1 MISGSL
7 PTAPSLE
14 EAQGLSA
21 TYNVIPVAHEFLDDT
36 ETPVSAFLKLRQAA
50 GCFLL
55 ESAEQGLRLGRYSF
69 LGVKAWESVRLTG
82 ATVTVRRGGLDTS
95 YNLAENGGDPF
106 TFMER
111 HLGRYRGPVLEG
123 MPPFV
128 GGAVG
133 YFGYDCVRHVE
144 HLPDAPPDDL
154 GLPDMAFLLTDV
166 IVVFDHLRH
175 SITLITNLFCDEEP
189 DLAVAYAAAVSR
201 LAEVKA
207 RLRGPMPPPKWSLDR
222 AGSSRSAGSGDPGTT
237 GVLPGTMGVP
247 PSPAGTSPGMAAAP
261 PGPAGASP
269 DTMVR
274 SNFERSRFLAAVER
288 MRDYIYAGDA
298 FQVVLSQRFERP
310 VDVSGFSIYRGLRA
324 VNPSPY
330 MYYMAF
336 RDFEVVG
343 SSPEPLVTV
352 TGRRAETRPIAGT
365 RPRGATP
372 VEDQALAEEMLADEK
387 ERAEH
392 LMLVDLGRNDLGR
405 VCRAGTVKT
414 EEFMAVER
422 YSHVMHMVSSVVGE
436 LEDGV
441 KATDALRAVF
451 PAGTVSGAPKVRA
464 MQIIDELEPTRRGPY
479 AGAIGY
485 LSYTGDLDSC
495 IYIRTILVRGGR
507 AYVQAGAGIVADS
520 EPDKELT
527 ETENKARAMF
537 RAIELATAQEEW
549 E

>member
-1 MISGSL
+1 MTSGGI
-7 PTAPSLE
+7 TTTPSRE
-14 EAQGLSA
+14 EARGLSA
-21 TYNVIPVAHEFLDDT
+21 RYNVIPIAHRFVDDT

-82 ATVTVRRGGLDTS
+82 GAVTIRRGGVDTVQD
-95 YNLAENGGDPF
+95 LASHGGDPF
-106 TFMER
+106 AFMAQ
-111 HLGRYRGPVLEG
+111 HMSRYRGPALEG
-123 MPPFV
+123 LPPFV

-133 YFGYDCVRHVE
+133 YFGYDCIRHVE
-144 HLPDAPPDDL
+144 RLPVGPPDDL

-166 IVVFDHLRH
+166 IMVFDHLAH
-175 SITLITNLFCDEEP
+175 TITLLTNIFCDDEP
-189 DLAVAYAAAVSR
+189 DLDAAYAAAATR

-207 RLRGPMPPPKWSLDR
+207 RLRAPIPPPKWSLDGR
-222 AGSSRSAGSGDPGTT
+222 REARGRP
-237 GVLPGTMGVP
+237 
-247 PSPAGTSPGMAAAP
+247 PAGGGLDVMATP
-261 PGPAGASP
+261 
-269 DTMVR
+269 VR
-274 SNFERSRFLAAVER
+274 SNFEREKFLAAVER
-288 MRDYIYAGDA
+288 IREYIRAGDA

-330 MYYMAF
+330 MYYLAF
-336 RDFEVVG
+336 RDFELVG

-352 TGRRAETRPIAGT
+352 GGGRAETRPIAGT

-372 VEDQALAEEMLADEK
+372 AEDAGLAEEMLRDEK

-405 VCRAGTVKT
+405 VCRPGTVKT
-414 EEFMAVER
+414 QEFMEVER
-422 YSHVMHMVSSVVGE
+422 YSHVMHMVSSVVGD

-441 KATDALRAVF
+441 GATDALRAVF

-464 MQIIDELEPTRRGPY
+464 MEIIDELEPNRRGPY

-485 LSYTGDLDSC
+485 LSYSGDLDCC
-495 IYIRTILVRGGR
+495 IYIRTILVREGH

-520 EPDKELT
+520 EPEREFA

>member
-1 MISGSL
+1 MTSG
-7 PTAPSLE
+7 TITTTPSLE
-14 EAQGLSA
+14 EARELSA
-21 TYNVIPVAHEFLDDT
+21 RFNVVPVTHTFLDDT
-36 ETPVSAFLKLRQAA
+36 ETPVSAFLKLRQGA

-69 LGVKAWESVRLTG
+69 LGIKAWESVRLVGT
-82 ATVTVRRGGLDTS
+82 TVTVRRGGIDHE
-95 YNLAENGGDPF
+95 YDLAANGGDPF
-106 TFMER
+106 AFMAE
-111 HLGRYRGPVLEG
+111 HLKRYQGPALEG
-123 MPPFV
+123 LPPFV

-154 GLPDMAFLLTDV
+154 GLPDMAFLMTDV

-175 SITLITNLFCDEEP
+175 TITLLTNIFSDEEP
-189 DLAVAYAAAVSR
+189 DLDAAYTAAVRR
-201 LAEVKA
+201 LVEVKA
-207 RLRGPMPPPKWSLDR
+207 RLRGPIPPPKWSLDR
-222 AGSSRSAGSGDPGTT
+222 ASQRGSAGGDAGDGRAAGSGD
-237 GVLPGTMGVP
+237 
-247 PSPAGTSPGMAAAP
+247 AAP
-261 PGPAGASP
+261 
-269 DTMVR
+269 MV
-274 SNFERSRFLAAVER
+274 SSGFERGRFLAAVER
-288 MRDYIYAGDA
+288 IREYIYAGDA
-298 FQVVLSQRFERP
+298 FQIVLSQRFERP
-310 VDVSGFSIYRGLRA
+310 VEVSGFSIYRGLRA

-336 RDFEVVG
+336 RDFEVIG

-352 TGRRAETRPIAGT
+352 TGQRAETRPIAGT

-372 VEDQALAEEMLADEK
+372 AEDAALAEEMLTDEK

-414 EEFMAVER
+414 LEFMEVER

-441 KATDALRAVF
+441 GATDALRAVF

-464 MQIIDELEPTRRGPY
+464 MEIIDELEPTRRGPY

-485 LSYTGDLDSC
+485 LSYSGDLDSC
-495 IYIRTILVRGGR
+495 IYIRTILARNGR

-520 EPDKELT
+520 DPEREFI

>member
-1 MISGSL
+1 MTSGTL
-7 PTAPSLE
+7 ATVPSRE
-14 EAQGLSA
+14 EARELSA
-21 TYNVIPVAHEFLDDT
+21 SYNVIPVAHHFFDDT

-69 LGVKAWESVRLTG
+69 LGIKAWESVRLTG
-82 ATVTVRRGGLDTS
+82 GTVTIRRGGIDT
-95 YNLAENGGDPF
+95 YQDLADTGGDPF
-106 TFMER
+106 AFMAE
-111 HLGRYRGPVLEG
+111 HLERYRGPSLAG
-123 MPPFV
+123 LPPFV

-144 HLPDAPPDDL
+144 RLPDAPPDDMS
-154 GLPDMAFLLTDV
+154 LPDMAFLLTDV

-175 SITLITNLFCDEEP
+175 TITLLTNIFGDEEP
-189 DLAVAYAAAVSR
+189 DLDAAYTAAVRR

-207 RLRGPMPPPKWSLDR
+207 RLRAPVPPPKWSLDHHR
-222 AGSSRSAGSGDPGTT
+222 AQSSE
-237 GVLPGTMGVP
+237 
-247 PSPAGTSPGMAAAP
+247 
-261 PGPAGASP
+261 PAGAANP
-269 DTMVR
+269 AGGTGTAPPVL
-274 SNFERSRFLAAVER
+274 SNFERDRFLGAVER
-288 MRDYIYAGDA
+288 IREYIYAGDA
-298 FQVVLSQRFERP
+298 FQVVLSQRFERAI
-310 VDVSGFSIYRGLRA
+310 DVSGFSIYRGLRA

-330 MYYMAF
+330 MYYISF

-372 VEDQALAEEMLADEK
+372 TEDAALAEEMLSDEK

-414 EEFMAVER
+414 EEFMEVER

-436 LEDGV
+436 LDEGV
-441 KATDALRAVF
+441 GATDALRAVF

-464 MQIIDELEPTRRGPY
+464 MEIIDELEPTRRGPY

-485 LSYTGDLDSC
+485 LSYSGDLDSC
-495 IYIRTILVRGGR
+495 IYIRTILVRDGR

-520 EPDKELT
+520 EPEREFT

>member
-1 MISGSL
+1 MTSGGIT
-7 PTAPSLE
+7 TAPSRE
-14 EAQGLSA
+14 EARELSA
-21 TYNVIPVAHEFLDDT
+21 TYNVIPVTHEFFDDT

-69 LGVKAWESVRLTG
+69 MGIQAWESVRLTG
-82 ATVTVRRGGLDTS
+82 HTMTIRRGGVDTKQD
-95 YNLAENGGDPF
+95 LAGNGGDPF
-106 TFMER
+106 AFMEQ
-111 HLGRYRGPVLEG
+111 HLSRYRGPALPD

-133 YFGYDCVRHVE
+133 YFGYDCVRHLE

-175 SITLITNLFCDEEP
+175 TITLLTNIFRDDEP
-189 DLAVAYAAAVSR
+189 DLDAAYAAAVGR

-207 RLRGPMPPPKWSLDR
+207 RLRAPIPPPKWSLDR
-222 AGSSRSAGSGDPGTT
+222 ASARAAGTGRSASAATKAAPGASGD
-237 GVLPGTMGVP
+237 
-247 PSPAGTSPGMAAAP
+247 AAESTA
-261 PGPAGASP
+261 
-269 DTMVR
+269 VR
-274 SNFERSRFLAAVER
+274 SGFERERFLAAVER
-288 MRDYIYAGDA
+288 IREYIHAGDA
-298 FQVVLSQRFERP
+298 FQVVVSQRFERP
-310 VDVSGFSIYRGLRA
+310 VEVSGFSIYRGLRA

-352 TGRRAETRPIAGT
+352 SGRRAETRPIAGT
-365 RPRGATP
+365 RPRGRTP
-372 VEDQALAEEMLADEK
+372 AEDVALAEEMLSDEK

-414 EEFMAVER
+414 EEFMEVER

-436 LEDGV
+436 LDEGV
-441 KATDALRAVF
+441 SAADALRAVF

-464 MQIIDELEPTRRGPY
+464 MEIIDELEPTRRGPY

-485 LSYTGDLDSC
+485 LSYSGDLDSC
-495 IYIRTILVRGGR
+495 IYIRTVLVREGK

-520 EPDKELT
+520 DPEREFV

-537 RAIELATAQEEW
+537 RAIELATEQEEW

>member
-1 MISGSL
+1 MTSGI
-7 PTAPSLE
+7 TTTPSRE
-14 EAQGLSA
+14 EARELSA
-21 TYNVIPVAHEFLDDT
+21 TYNVIPVSHQFFDDT

-55 ESAEQGLRLGRYSF
+55 ESAEQGLQLGRYSF
-69 LGVKAWESVRLTG
+69 MGIQAWESVRLTG
-82 ATVTVRRGGLDTS
+82 GAVTIRRGGVDTEYDLS
-95 YNLAENGGDPF
+95 EHGGDPF
-106 TFMER
+106 AFMEQ
-111 HLGRYRGPVLEG
+111 HLSRYRAPALAD
-123 MPPFV
+123 MPPFM

-144 HLPDAPPDDL
+144 HLPASPPDDL
-154 GLPDMAFLLTDV
+154 GLPDMAFLLTDL

-175 SITLITNLFCDEEP
+175 TITLITNIFCDDEP
-189 DLAVAYAAAVSR
+189 DLEAAYASAVRR
-201 LAEVKA
+201 LQEVKA
-207 RLRGPMPPPKWSLDR
+207 RLRAPVPPPSWSLER
-222 AGSSRSAGSGDPGTT
+222 AQPAAGGSSDQE
-237 GVLPGTMGVP
+237 
-247 PSPAGTSPGMAAAP
+247 
-261 PGPAGASP
+261 
-269 DTMVR
+269 VR
-274 SNFERSRFLAAVER
+274 STFERGRFLAAVER
-288 MRDYIYAGDA
+288 IREYIYAGDA
-298 FQVVLSQRFERP
+298 FQVVLSQRFERQ
-310 VDVSGFSIYRGLRA
+310 VEVSGFSIYRGLRA

-330 MYYMAF
+330 MYYMSF

-365 RPRGATP
+365 RPRGATAA
-372 VEDQALAEEMLADEK
+372 EDAAMAEEMVTDEK

-392 LMLVDLGRNDLGR
+392 VMLVDLGRNDLGK
-405 VCRAGTVKT
+405 VCRPGTVKT
-414 EEFMAVER
+414 EEFMQVER

-436 LEDGV
+436 LEEGV
-441 KATDALRAVF
+441 ASTDALRAVF

-485 LSYTGDLDSC
+485 LSYSGGLDSC
-495 IYIRTILVRGGR
+495 IYIRTILVRQGR

-520 EPDKELT
+520 DPESEFI

-537 RAIELATAQEEW
+537 RAIELATGQEEW

>member
-1 MISGSL
+1 MTSGGI
-7 PTAPSLE
+7 TTTPSRD
-14 EAQGLSA
+14 EARELGA
-21 TYNVIPVAHEFLDDT
+21 TYNVIPVSHQFFDDT

-55 ESAEQGLRLGRYSF
+55 ESAEQGLQLGRYSF
-69 LGVKAWESVRLTG
+69 MGIQAWESVRLNG
-82 ATVTVRRGGLDTS
+82 GTVTIRRGGIDTD
-95 YNLAENGGDPF
+95 YQLTGHGDDPF
-106 TFMER
+106 AFMQQ
-111 HLGRYRGPVLEG
+111 HLSRYRGPALAD

-144 HLPDAPPDDL
+144 YLPAAPPDDL

-175 SITLITNLFCDEEP
+175 TITLLTNIFRDDEP
-189 DLAVAYAAAVSR
+189 DLDAAYEAAVLR
-201 LAEVKA
+201 LQEIKA
-207 RLRGPMPPPKWSLDR
+207 RLRAPVPPPRWSLDR
-222 AGSSRSAGSGDPGTT
+222 SRSTAPDPSDRTVGST
-237 GVLPGTMGVP
+237 
-247 PSPAGTSPGMAAAP
+247 
-261 PGPAGASP
+261 
-269 DTMVR
+269 
-274 SNFERSRFLAAVER
+274 FERDHFLAAVER
-288 MRDYIYAGDA
+288 IREYIYAGDA

-352 TGRRAETRPIAGT
+352 SGRKAETRPIAGT
-365 RPRGATP
+365 KPRGATP
-372 VEDQALAEEMLADEK
+372 AEDAALAAEMLSDEK

-414 EEFMAVER
+414 EEFMQVER
-422 YSHVMHMVSSVVGE
+422 YSHVMHLVSSVVGE
-436 LEDGV
+436 LEEGV
-441 KATDALRAVF
+441 TATDALRAVF

-464 MQIIDELEPTRRGPY
+464 MEIIDELEPARRGPY

-485 LSYTGDLDSC
+485 LSYSGDLDSC
-495 IYIRTILVRGGR
+495 IYIRTILVRQGR

-520 EPDKELT
+520 DPEREFV

-537 RAIELATAQEEW
+537 RAIELATEQEEW

>member
-1 MISGSL
+1 MTSGSIS
-7 PTAPSLE
+7 TAPSLE
-14 EAQGLSA
+14 EARGLSA
-21 TYNVIPVAHEFLDDT
+21 NYNLIPIAHQFLDDT

-69 LGVKAWESVRLTG
+69 LGVKAWESIRLTG
-82 ATVTVRRGGLDTS
+82 TQVTVRRGGVDTHHE
-95 YNLAENGGDPF
+95 LAAHGGDPF
-106 TFMER
+106 SFMSD
-111 HLGRYRGPVLEG
+111 HLSHYRVPPLEG
-123 MPPFV
+123 LPPFV

-133 YFGYDCVRHVE
+133 YFGYDCIRHVE
-144 HLPDAPPDDL
+144 HLPNAPSDDL

-175 SITLITNLFCDEEP
+175 TITLLTNIFRDQEP
-189 DLAVAYAAAVSR
+189 DLDGAYSAAVQR

-207 RLRGPMPPPKWSLDR
+207 RLRAIIPEPGRSLERPRMRD
-222 AGSSRSAGSGDPGTT
+222 
-237 GVLPGTMGVP
+237 VP
-247 PSPAGTSPGMAAAP
+247 
-261 PGPAGASP
+261 
-269 DTMVR
+269 VR
-274 SNFERSRFLAAVER
+274 SNFERGRFLAAVER
-288 MRDYIYAGDA
+288 VREYIYAGDA

-310 VDVSGFSIYRGLRA
+310 VDVGGFSIYRGLRA

-330 MYYMAF
+330 MYYMSF

-352 TGRRAETRPIAGT
+352 SGRRAETRPIAGT

-372 VEDQALAEEMLADEK
+372 TEDAALADEMLVDEK

-405 VCRAGTVKT
+405 VCRAGTVKV
-414 EEFMAVER
+414 EAFMEVER

-436 LEDGV
+436 LDDGV
-441 KATDALRAVF
+441 GATDALRAVF

-464 MQIIDELEPTRRGPY
+464 MEIIDELEPARRGPY

-485 LSYTGDLDSC
+485 LSYSGELDSC
-495 IYIRTILVRGGR
+495 IYIRTILVRGGH

-520 EPDKELT
+520 DPEREYV

>member
-1 MISGSL
+1 MTSGSIL
-7 PTAPSLE
+7 TTPSLE
-14 EAQGLSA
+14 EVRGLSA
-21 TYNVIPVAHEFLDDT
+21 HYNVIPVAHTFLDDI
-36 ETPVSAFLKLRQAA
+36 ETPVSAFLKLRQET

-69 LGVKAWESVRLTG
+69 LGIKAWESLRLAG
-82 ATVTVRRGGLDTS
+82 STVTVRRGGVDTDHD
-95 YNLAENGGDPF
+95 LAAGGSDPF
-106 TFMER
+106 AFMAE
-111 HLGRYRGPVLEG
+111 HLGRYRGPALEG
-123 MPPFV
+123 LPPFV

-144 HLPDAPPDDL
+144 RLPDGPRDDM
-154 GLPDMAFLLTDV
+154 GLPDMAFLMTDA

-175 SITLITNLFCDEEP
+175 TITLLTNIFRDDEP
-189 DLAVAYAAAVSR
+189 DLEVAYAAAVRR
-201 LAEVKA
+201 LSEVKT
-207 RLRGPMPPPKWSLDR
+207 RLRASIPPPKWDLDR
-222 AGSSRSAGSGDPGTT
+222 HQAPRRGRAGGDSPADPAAEGAGSPVS
-237 GVLPGTMGVP
+237 
-247 PSPAGTSPGMAAAP
+247 
-261 PGPAGASP
+261 
-269 DTMVR
+269 
-274 SNFERSRFLAAVER
+274 SNFERERFLAGVQR
-288 MRDYIYAGDA
+288 IRDYIYAGDA
-298 FQVVLSQRFERP
+298 FQIVLSQRFEMP
-310 VDVSGFSIYRGLRA
+310 VEVSGFSIYRGLRA

-343 SSPEPLVTV
+343 SSPEPLLTV
-352 TGRRAETRPIAGT
+352 AGRQAETRPIAGT

-372 VEDQALAEEMLADEK
+372 AEDAALAEEMLADEK

-405 VCRAGTVKT
+405 VCKAGTVKT
-414 EEFMAVER
+414 EEFMEVER

-436 LEDGV
+436 LNEGV
-441 KATDALRAVF
+441 DATDALRAVF

-464 MQIIDELEPTRRGPY
+464 MEIIDELEPTRRGPY

-485 LSYTGDLDSC
+485 LSYSGDLDSC
-495 IYIRTILVRGGR
+495 IYIRTILVREGR

-520 EPDKELT
+520 DPGREFA

-537 RAIELATAQEEW
+537 KAIELATAQDEW

>member
-1 MISGSL
+1 MTSGGI
-7 PTAPSLE
+7 TTTPSRE
-14 EAQGLSA
+14 EARKLSA
-21 TYNVIPVAHEFLDDT
+21 TYNVIPVAHQFFDDT

-55 ESAEQGLRLGRYSF
+55 ESAEQGLQLGRYSF
-69 LGVKAWESVRLTG
+69 MGIQAWESVRLSAG
-82 ATVTVRRGGLDTS
+82 VVTIRRGGVDTEYDLS
-95 YNLAENGGDPF
+95 EHGGDPF
-106 TFMER
+106 AFMQQ
-111 HLGRYRGPVLEG
+111 HLSRYRGPDLAD

-144 HLPDAPPDDL
+144 HLPAAPPDDL
-154 GLPDMAFLLTDV
+154 GLPDMAFLLTDL

-175 SITLITNLFCDEEP
+175 TITLLTNIFRDDEP
-189 DLAVAYAAAVSR
+189 DLDAAYDAAVRRLEEVKSR
-201 LAEVKA
+201 LC
-207 RLRGPMPPPKWSLDR
+207 GPIPPPKWSLDR
-222 AGSSRSAGSGDPGTT
+222 SQPGT
-237 GVLPGTMGVP
+237 GN
-247 PSPAGTSPGMAAAP
+247 AG
-261 PGPAGASP
+261 GASGAT
-269 DTMVR
+269 DVGRADVGATDGAAIR
-274 SNFERSRFLAAVER
+274 STFPRESFLAAVER
-288 MRDYIYAGDA
+288 IREYIYAGDA

-310 VDVSGFSIYRGLRA
+310 VEVSGFSIYRGLRA

-372 VEDQALAEEMLADEK
+372 AEDAALAEEMLADEK

-405 VCRAGTVKT
+405 VCRPGTVKT

-422 YSHVMHMVSSVVGE
+422 YSHVMHLVSSVVGE
-436 LEDGV
+436 LEEGV
-441 KATDALRAVF
+441 AGTDALRAVF

-485 LSYTGDLDSC
+485 LSYSGGLDSC
-495 IYIRTILVRGGR
+495 IYIRTILVRQGR

-520 EPDKELT
+520 DPQFEFV

-537 RAIELATAQEEW
+537 RAIELATEQEEW

>member
-1 MISGSL
+1 MTSGSIT
-7 PTAPSLE
+7 TAPSRE
-14 EAQGLSA
+14 EARDLSA
-21 TYNVIPVAHEFLDDT
+21 TYNVIPVAHHFLDDT

-55 ESAEQGLRLGRYSF
+55 ESAEQGQRLGRYSF
-69 LGVKAWESVRLTG
+69 MGIQAWESVRLNG
-82 ATVTVRRGGLDTS
+82 STVTIRRGGVDTQQD
-95 YNLAENGGDPF
+95 LAALGKDPF
-106 TFMER
+106 AFMEE
-111 HLGRYRGPVLEG
+111 HLSRYQGPALEG

-144 HLPDAPPDDL
+144 RLPGAPPDDM

-166 IVVFDHLRH
+166 IVVF
-175 SITLITNLFCDEEP
+175 EP
-189 DLAVAYAAAVSR
+189 DLDAAYTAAAGR

-207 RLRGPMPPPKWSLDR
+207 RLRGPIPPRKWSLDR
-222 AGSSRSAGSGDPGTT
+222 ARAQQ
-237 GVLPGTMGVP
+237 
-247 PSPAGTSPGMAAAP
+247 AA
-261 PGPAGASP
+261 PGPAAGTAP
-269 DTMVR
+269 DAQVR
-274 SNFERSRFLAAVER
+274 SNFERERFLAAVER
-288 MRDYIYAGDA
+288 IREYIYAGDA
-298 FQVVLSQRFERP
+298 FQIVLSQRFERP
-310 VDVSGFSIYRGLRA
+310 VDVTGFSIYRGLRA

-352 TGRRAETRPIAGT
+352 SGRQALTRPIAGT
-365 RPRGATP
+365 RPRGANP
-372 VEDQALAEEMLADEK
+372 AEDAVLAEEMLADEK

-414 EEFMAVER
+414 EEFMQVER

-441 KATDALRAVF
+441 GATDALRAVF

-485 LSYTGDLDSC
+485 MSYSGDLDSC
-495 IYIRTILVRGGR
+495 IYIRTVLVRAGR

-520 EPDKELT
+520 DPEREFV

>member
-1 MISGSL
+1 MTSGSIT
-7 PTAPSLE
+7 TAPSRE
-14 EAQGLSA
+14 EARELSA
-21 TYNVIPVAHEFLDDT
+21 THNVIPVQHHFLDDT

-69 LGVKAWESVRLTG
+69 LGIKAWESVRLSGT
-82 ATVTVRRGGLDTS
+82 TVTIRRHGVDTS
-95 YNLAENGGDPF
+95 SDLDGRGDDPF
-106 TFMER
+106 AFMAE
-111 HLGRYRGPVLEG
+111 HLSRYRVPSLEG

-133 YFGYDCVRHVE
+133 YFGYDCVRRVE
-144 HLPDAPPDDL
+144 HLPASPPDDL

-175 SITLITNLFCDEEP
+175 TITLLTNIFCDEEP
-189 DLAVAYAAAVSR
+189 DLDAAYTAAVRR

-207 RLRGPMPPPKWSLDR
+207 RLRAPIPPPKWSLDR
-222 AGSSRSAGSGDPGTT
+222 DR
-237 GVLPGTMGVP
+237 
-247 PSPAGTSPGMAAAP
+247 AADEREGAP
-261 PGPAGASP
+261 
-269 DTMVR
+269 VR
-274 SNFERSRFLAAVER
+274 SNFERRRFLAAVER
-288 MRDYIYAGDA
+288 IREYIYAGDA
-298 FQVVLSQRFERP
+298 FQIVLSQRFERP
-310 VDVSGFSIYRGLRA
+310 VAVSGFSIYRGLRA

-330 MYYMAF
+330 MYYIAF

-372 VEDQALAEEMLADEK
+372 AEDAALAEEMLSDEK

-414 EEFMAVER
+414 EEFMEVER

-436 LEDGV
+436 LEEGV
-441 KATDALRAVF
+441 GASDALRAVF

-464 MQIIDELEPTRRGPY
+464 MEIIDELEPTRRGPY

-485 LSYTGDLDSC
+485 LSYSGDLDSC
-495 IYIRTILVRGGR
+495 IYIRTILVRDGR
-507 AYVQAGAGIVADS
+507 AYIQAGAGIVADS
-520 EPDKELT
+520 EPEREYA
-527 ETENKARAMF
+527 ETENKARAML

>member
-1 MISGSL
+1 MTPGGII
-7 PTAPSLE
+7 TTPSRE
-14 EAQGLSA
+14 EARELSA
-21 TYNVIPVAHEFLDDT
+21 TYNVIPVAHKFFDDT

-69 LGVKAWESVRLTG
+69 MGIQAWESVRLKDG
-82 ATVTVRRGGLDTS
+82 MATVRRAGVDTQQDLS
-95 YNLAENGGDPF
+95 LHGGDPF
-106 TFMER
+106 AFMEQ
-111 HLGRYRGPVLEG
+111 HLSRYRGPALEDL
-123 MPPFV
+123 PPFV

-144 HLPDAPPDDL
+144 HLPAAPPDDL

-166 IVVFDHLRH
+166 IVAFDHLRH
-175 SITLITNLFCDEEP
+175 TITLLTNIFLDEEP
-189 DLAVAYAAAVSR
+189 DLDAAYDSAIGR
-201 LAEVKA
+201 LREVKA
-207 RLRGPMPPPKWSLDR
+207 RLRAPIPPPKWSLDR
-222 AGSSRSAGSGDPGTT
+222 SSPSGVGGGRGEVRSA
-237 GVLPGTMGVP
+237 
-247 PSPAGTSPGMAAAP
+247 
-261 PGPAGASP
+261 
-269 DTMVR
+269 
-274 SNFERSRFLAAVER
+274 FERERFLQAVER
-288 MRDYIYAGDA
+288 IREYIYAGDA
-298 FQVVLSQRFERP
+298 FQVVLSQRFDRE
-310 VDVSGFSIYRGLRA
+310 VGVSGFSIYRGLRA

-330 MYYMAF
+330 MYYMSF
-336 RDFEVVG
+336 RDFEVIG

-372 VEDQALAEEMLADEK
+372 TEDETLAEEMAADEK

-422 YSHVMHMVSSVVGE
+422 YSHVMHLVSSVVGE

-441 KATDALRAVF
+441 RATDALRAVF

-464 MQIIDELEPTRRGPY
+464 MEIIDELEPTRRGAY

-485 LSYTGDLDSC
+485 LSYSGDLDSC
-495 IYIRTILVRGGR
+495 IYIRTVLVHKGR

-520 EPDKELT
+520 VPESELA

-537 RAIELATAQEEW
+537 RAIELATEQEDW